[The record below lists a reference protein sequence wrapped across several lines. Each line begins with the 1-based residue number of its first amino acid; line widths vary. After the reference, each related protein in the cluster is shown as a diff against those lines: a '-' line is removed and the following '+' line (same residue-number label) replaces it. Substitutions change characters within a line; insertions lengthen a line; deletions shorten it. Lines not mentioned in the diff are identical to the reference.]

1 MITMLQTMWQQKR
14 WLKISYFLAS
24 CLIVLNH
31 FVFVGESKKYL
42 LATNE
47 PTDIFSIKV
56 N

>member
-1 MITMLQTMWQQKR
+1 MITMLQTMRQQKR

-24 CLIVLNH
+24 WLIVLNH
-31 FVFVGESKKYL
+31 FIFVDKQKKYL